1 MTNLANQPEGGKPAT
16 GQAETSMCMI
26 VGWRRIKGQWADIHP
41 VADNGTFLV
50 REGSDYRVMF
60 SEGVMQGLRS

>member
-1 MTNLANQPEGGKPAT
+1 MSNLANHCDRDKPAT
-16 GQAETSMCMI
+16 SQAEKTMCMI

-50 REGSDYRVMF
+50 REGSDFRVMF